1 MTTAQIAKAIL
12 GAGDVRFDLY
22 DPTTQTWG
30 GLGDVLEAEK
40 FEITPDSDKKE
51 KLSKSRA
58 AYGQP
63 IAAVIIG
70 KPTKV
75 AITISAASA
84 ETMAMQMAGTTHEDS
99 QGAGAISNTITAKL
113 EKWAKLSKRNISDTG
128 FAVKD
133 EAGTTTYAKG
143 TDYQVNYATGEIKPL
158 AAGDIDADQVLTV
171 TGTALAWSATVVVGS
186 TRPQIRV
193 RAVYEGVNQVDG
205 QEIEC
210 EVWEAVLSPK
220 KGFDFLA
227 SDFSGI
233 ELEGTAVVPE
243 GKTGTHEVR
252 FKHA

>member
-1 MTTAQIAKAIL
+1 MTIAKSIL
-12 GAGDVRFDLY
+12 GAGDVRFDVY
-22 DPTTQTWG
+22 NPSTQAWG
-30 GLGDVLEAEK
+30 GLGDIMEAEK

-51 KLSKSRA
+51 KISKSRSS
-58 AYGQP
+58 YGQP

-75 AITISAASA
+75 AITISAASS
-84 ETMAMQMAGTTHEDS
+84 ESMAMQMAGEVREDS
-99 QGAGAISNTITAKL
+99 QGAGSVNDTITAKID
-113 EKWAKLSKRNISDTG
+113 KWAKLSKRNVVDAG
-128 FAVKD
+128 FAVKN

-143 TDYQVNYATGEIKPL
+143 TDYAVNYLTGEIKPL
-158 AAGDIDADQVLTV
+158 STGSIDADQVLTV
-171 TGTALAWSATVVVGS
+171 TGAAQAYNTTVVVGS

-205 QEIEC
+205 QYIEC

-233 ELEGTAVVPE
+233 ELEGIAVVPH

-252 FKHA
+252 FKQA